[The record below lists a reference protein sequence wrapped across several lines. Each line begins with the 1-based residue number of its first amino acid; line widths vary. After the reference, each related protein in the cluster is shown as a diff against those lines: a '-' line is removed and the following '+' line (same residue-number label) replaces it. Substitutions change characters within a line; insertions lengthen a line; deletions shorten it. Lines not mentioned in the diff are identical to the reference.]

1 VSRLAPLLLLL
12 VSGAAHAARPQAPVP
27 DVSSQNYAAPPLP
40 RGRVLLRDARGGV
53 HRVEVEIAATHA
65 SRTRGLMWR
74 KELLPGHGMLFVFR
88 EDEVQS
94 FWMRNTLIPL
104 DMLFIDASLHV
115 VGIVERAEPRT
126 LSPRT
131 VGRRGRYVLEVPG
144 GWCASVGLAPG
155 ARVELE
161 GVEGLRVEP

>member
-1 VSRLAPLLLLL
+1 MLLLAA
-12 VSGAAHAARPQAPVP
+12 GAARAVPPPRQAPVH
-27 DVSSQNYAAPPLP
+27 DVSAQNYAAPPLP
-40 RGRVLLRDARGGV
+40 RGRVLLKDAQGHV

-104 DMLFIDASLHV
+104 DMLFIDSSLRV
-115 VGIVERAEPRT
+115 VGILERAEPRT

-131 VGRRGRYVLEVPG
+131 VGRPGRYVLEVPG

-155 ARVELE
+155 GRVELE